1 MEQELALMIPILA
14 VVLAFGVGFWSIY
27 WGYQKK
33 RLQYDERRSMI
44 EKGMEPPPVLPDE
57 REKKVTP
64 EDCLQRGTI
73 MLFLG
78 IGLGIA
84 YFVVLGAAVLG
95 AAGDGPPPW
104 LFGVGG
110 AIVGLLGVGNLTY
123 YAIAKRRQSEGPS
136 ADIPRS
142 KPEPLSGS

>member
-1 MEQELALMIPILA
+1 MQKELALMIPILT
-14 VVLAFGVGFWSIY
+14 VMLAFGVAFWWIY
-27 WGYQKK
+27 WDHQKK

-57 REKKVTP
+57 RKQKVTP
-64 EDCLQRGTI
+64 EDCLRRGSI

-84 YFVVLGAAVLG
+84 YFVVLA

-104 LFGVGG
+104 LFGAGG

-123 YAIAKRRQSEGPS
+123 YYAIAKRRQSEGPS
-136 ADIPRS
+136 ADTAI
-142 KPEPLSGS
+142 EA

>member
-1 MEQELALMIPILA
+1 MENELALMVPILMI
-14 VVLAFGVGFWSIY
+14 VLGIGVAFWSIY
-27 WGYQKK
+27 WNHQKK
-33 RLQYDERRSMI
+33 RLQYDERRLMI
-44 EKGMEPPPVLPDE
+44 ERGMEPPPVLPDE
-57 REKKVTP
+57 RKKKVTP

-84 YFVVLGAAVLG
+84 YFVVLGAA
-95 AAGDGPPPW
+95 GDGPPPW
-104 LFGVGG
+104 LFGAGG

-136 ADIPRS
+136 ADTAT
-142 KPEPLSGS
+142 EA